1 MTSVSSCIV
10 ANYIA
15 TRSLAEIMSESL
27 APTLYAADLQVAMHE
42 KNLSTQPLPTAVY
55 IIITAVGSKC
65 NAQQSLF
72 TFPLCIRSK

>member
-55 IIITAVGSKC
+55 INITAVGML
-65 NAQQSLF
+65 NNLF
-72 TFPLCIRSK
+72 SPFPCALDATTK